1 MPHTASPY
9 LVQEEEVDLVVV
21 SDLGSQV
28 KQRRAAPCEPVDVD
42 VGLRG
47 SRVEQCHSSNL
58 RRWLPMSADGD
69 VWACGHA
76 GVWEEGERRR

>member
-1 MPHTASPY
+1 MLMSHSRPPAVRALQTRQAPLHTITLLPALPRLAMPHTASPY

-47 SRVEQCHSSNL
+47 
-58 RRWLPMSADGD
+58 
-69 VWACGHA
+69 
-76 GVWEEGERRR
+76 